1 MTEEIHKFTKYMF
14 LVGGFVPLTFSIAFF
29 FLWEW
34 FFRGIQQWPFDDP
47 GLPLIFGGAVLSFS
61 VMSFVTFFT
70 AKTWSQVKIPIITLL
85 VWCFTGVP
93 IMLYIQFT
101 MPVHNWNWFN
111 TIAYFLVGIGF
122 AVALYLEL
130 KARKT

>member
-1 MTEEIHKFTKYMF
+1 MTEEIQKFTKYMF

-34 FFRGIQQWPFDDP
+34 FFRGIQQWPFNDP

-61 VMSFVTFFT
+61 IMGFVSFFKAT
-70 AKTWSQVKIPIITLL
+70 TWSQARIPVITYL
-85 VWCFTGVP
+85 VWCWSGII

-111 TIAYFLVGIGF
+111 TLSYLAVGLGF
-122 AVALYLEL
+122 AFAFILEI
-130 KARKT
+130 RKNK